1 MTDRTVVITGA
12 NRGLGLA
19 LARRFAKAGDR
30 VWGTAR
36 NPAEATELLRFAAGV
51 VPLDAA
57 SEVSIEY
64 LPTTLK
70 AAGSIDVLINN
81 AGLDARAFGVDRAT
95 GAGPL
100 ALGADAFMGQIRVNS
115 LGPMLVTRALLP
127 QLRQADS
134 PIVVNMSSQLGSM
147 EVGGKAPRDVGY
159 NASKAALNMV
169 TVNLA
174 TALADEVCVVS
185 IHPGW
190 VQTDMGGE
198 QAQLAPDE
206 SAEGVGEI
214 IDRLSMIDSGSFLRW
229 DGQPHPW

>member
-19 LARRFAKAGDR
+19 LARRFAKAGDD

-36 NPAEATELLRFAAGV
+36 NPSEATELLRFAAGV

-64 LPTTLK
+64 LPTTLQ

-81 AGLDARAFGVDRAT
+81 AGLDSRAFGVDKAT
-95 GAGPL
+95 SAGPL
-100 ALGADAFMGQIRVNS
+100 DLTADAFLGQVRVNAV
-115 LGPMLVTRALLP
+115 GPMLVTRALLP
-127 QLRQADS
+127 QLRQAAS
-134 PIVVNMSSQLGSM
+134 PIVVNISSQLGSL
-147 EVGGKAPRDVGY
+147 EVGGKSSRDVGY

-169 TVNLA
+169 TATTA
-174 TALADEVCVVS
+174 TALTDEVCVVS
-185 IHPGW
+185 VHPGW
-190 VQTDMGGE
+190 VQTDMGGA
-198 QAQLAPDE
+198 QAAITPDE
-206 SAEGVGEI
+206 SAEGIGEI
-214 IDRLSMIDSGSFLRW
+214 IDRLSMLDSGSFVRW